1 MTVPEENTW
10 LWGNYGFEL
19 DVCLWRRFV
28 TCCGSELSLRNV
40 LHSQPWLCVC
50 RVNSCYLESLLLS

>member
-10 LWGNYGFEL
+10 VWGNYGFEL
-19 DVCLWRRFV
+19 DVCLWRRFA

-50 RVNSCYLESLLLS
+50 RVNFVLP

>member
-40 LHSQPWLCVC
+40 LHSQPWLSVC
-50 RVNSCYLESLLLS
+50 RVNFVLP